1 MSEVGKEAT
10 GGGPLVLVVEDDAQ
24 MRRFLRVTLRM
35 HRYRVLEAT
44 TAQEALVAAAARRPD
59 LVVLDLGLPD
69 ADGLSVVAHLR
80 TWYSGPVV
88 VVSARHQED
97 DKIKAL
103 DAGADD
109 YLTKPFGTGE
119 LLARLRAAL
128 RTHNRTA
135 ANVDQGVFVTGTLR
149 VDHDRHEVES
159 RGQPVKLT
167 PLEYRLLQALIRH
180 ADKVV
185 TRTQLL
191 REVWGEA
198 HVDEAHYL
206 RVYMSALRR
215 KLEEDPARPQMLL
228 TEPNVGYRLRTQ

>member
-1 MSEVGKEAT
+1 MSEPAKEPT
-10 GGGPLVLVVEDDAQ
+10 SGPLVLVVEDDAQ

-35 HRYRVLEAT
+35 HQYRVLEAT
-44 TAQEALVAAAARRPD
+44 SAQEALVCAAARRPD

-69 ADGLSVVAHLR
+69 EDGMTVLERLR

-88 VVSARHQED
+88 VVSARHQEP

-128 RTHNRTA
+128 RTHNRA
-135 ANVDQGVFVTGTLR
+135 AAHADQGVFVSGTLR
-149 VDHDRHEVES
+149 VDHDKHEVTS
-159 RGQPVKLT
+159 NGNPVKLT

-215 KLEEDPARPQMLL
+215 KLEDDPARPQMLL
-228 TEPNVGYRLRTQ
+228 TEQNVGYRLRTQ

>member
-1 MSEVGKEAT
+1 
-10 GGGPLVLVVEDDAQ
+10 
-24 MRRFLRVTLRM
+24 
-35 HRYRVLEAT
+35 
-44 TAQEALVAAAARRPD
+44 
-59 LVVLDLGLPD
+59 
-69 ADGLSVVAHLR
+69 
-80 TWYSGPVV
+80 
-88 VVSARHQED
+88 VVSARHQEP

-206 RVYMSALRR
+206 RVYMSALRH
-215 KLEEDPARPQMLL
+215 KLEADPARPQMLL

>member
-1 MSEVGKEAT
+1 VSETGKEPA

-35 HRYRVLEAT
+35 HQYRVLEAT
-44 TAQEALVAAAARRPD
+44 TAQEALVSAAARRPD
-59 LVVLDLGLPD
+59 LVMLDLGLPD
-69 ADGLSVVAHLR
+69 ADGLGVVAKLR

-88 VVSARHQED
+88 VVSARHQEP

-206 RVYMSALRR
+206 RVYMSALRH
-215 KLEEDPARPQMLL
+215 KLEADPARPQMLL

>member
-1 MSEVGKEAT
+1 VLRRWREAGRTMPVLILTARDAWHEKVT
-10 GGGPLVLVVEDDAQ
+10 G
-24 MRRFLRVTLRM
+24 
-35 HRYRVLEAT
+35 
-44 TAQEALVAAAARRPD
+44 
-59 LVVLDLGLPD
+59 
-69 ADGLSVVAHLR
+69 
-80 TWYSGPVV
+80 
-88 VVSARHQED
+88 
-97 DKIKAL
+97 I

-206 RVYMSALRR
+206 RVYMSALRH
-215 KLEEDPARPQMLL
+215 KLEADPARPQMLL